1 MTKALSALTSSTQH
15 PQAQDQV
22 VDLRSIP
29 ELEVEKPNP
38 KLRWAL
44 MSGDFVAAFLGWA
57 LPFLTPG
64 ALLFK
69 GIADADIGLLF
80 RVGVM
85 TLIAAAAT
93 VCLIGSERLYRSRVA
108 TMRTVEISRLGRVS
122 LAAGV
127 CSIIVCRLLGEIHLA
142 RVPVATAILTFFFL
156 NLFRIGYNTWIS
168 NARRADRYT
177 RSVLLIGANDE
188 AFNLFRH
195 FQRHPELG
203 YRVRGIVGRLDEA
216 VRHDF
221 GVPWI
226 GDAAQ
231 LTRILDKTGV
241 RGALVVG
248 GSLGRLQLNSVIRQ
262 LLEREVHVHM
272 STGINGID
280 HRRMQTH
287 SLAYEPMVYVEQ
299 ADLAHWQ
306 TVVKRVIDIVV
317 SLIVLI
323 LVSPIIAVC
332 ALLVKLHDGGPVF
345 FRQERVGRD
354 GKLFKMTKLR
364 SMEVNAEA
372 KLVDLVEDNLRDGP
386 LFKMEGDPRVTRIGR
401 IMRATSIDE
410 LPQLFNVLA
419 GTMSLVGPRPALP
432 SEAANFDQTL
442 LARQNV
448 MPGITGLW
456 QIEGRDNPDFT
467 LYQRLDLFY
476 VENWS
481 VALDLSILLG
491 TARAV
496 LMRIAGPRN
505 N

>member
-1 MTKALSALTSSTQH
+1 MNTRLSALFTPTQSTQ
-15 PQAQDQV
+15 QDKV

-29 ELEVEKPNP
+29 RLEVEEPNP
-38 KLRWAL
+38 RLRWAL
-44 MSGDFVAAFLGWA
+44 MAGDFVAALLAWVI
-57 LPFLTPG
+57 PFLTPD
-64 ALLFK
+64 ALLFRAVT
-69 GIADADIGLLF
+69 GSVSLGQSLQVLLLA
-80 RVGVM
+80 V
-85 TLIAAAAT
+85 IAAAAT
-93 VCLIGSERLYRSRVA
+93 VCLIGSERLYRSRIA
-108 TMRTVEISRLGRVS
+108 TMRTVEIARLGRVA
-122 LAAGV
+122 LAVGIS
-127 CSIIVCRLLGEIHLA
+127 SIIVCRVVGEVHLA
-142 RVPVATAILTFFFL
+142 RVPVFTAFLAFVLL

-168 NARRADRYT
+168 GARRNDRYT
-177 RSVLLIGANDE
+177 RSVILIGANDD
-188 AFNLFRH
+188 AYGLFRH

-203 YRVRGIVGRLDEA
+203 YRVRGIVGRLDEV

-221 GVPWI
+221 GVPWV
-226 GDAAQ
+226 GDTAQ
-231 LTRILDKTGV
+231 LPRVLEQTGI

-248 GSLGRLQLNSVIRQ
+248 SALGRAQLNSVIRQ
-262 LLEREVHVHM
+262 LLESQVHVHM

-299 ADLAHWQ
+299 ADLARWQ
-306 TVVKRVIDIVV
+306 TVVKRMIDIVV
-317 SLIVLI
+317 AIGVLIV
-323 LVSPIIAVC
+323 VSPIIAVC

-364 SMEVNAEA
+364 SMEVNAEQ
-372 KLVDLVEDNLRDGP
+372 KLVDLVQDNLRDGP
-386 LFKMEGDPRVTRIGR
+386 LFKMEGDPRVTKIGR
-401 IMRATSIDE
+401 FMRATSIDE

-432 SEAANFDQTL
+432 SEAANFDETL